1 MITAEL
7 AQGRLI
13 QLEQNFAQLLRF
25 RIASC
30 ETLPV
35 NLTQRT
41 DEGVSVFCADFAVG
55 VAVAVGTCLDHAD
68 LHCARSRQH
77 PPAAIKLQS
86 RRAREIPLCTVHIFS
101 SVRLPLLPGGFPTI
115 SSIASRWLLA
125 E

>member
-13 QLEQNFAQLLRF
+13 QVKQNLAQLLCF

-41 DEGVSVFCADFAVG
+41 DEGVSVFGADFAVG
-55 VAVAVGTCLDHAD
+55 VAVAIVETCLAHAT
-68 LHCARSRQH
+68 LHCVRSRQH
-77 PPAAIKLQS
+77 PPAAIKWQS
-86 RRAREIPLCTVHIFS
+86 RRAREIALCTAQVLDGS
-101 SVRLPLLPGGFPTI
+101 DGGLVAAAGGHSMNT
-115 SSIASRWLLA
+115 
-125 E
+125 

>member
-13 QLEQNFAQLLRF
+13 QLEQNLAQLLRF

-55 VAVAVGTCLDHAD
+55 VAVATVGTCLAHPAP
-68 LHCARSRQH
+68 HCARTQQP
-77 PPAAIKLQS
+77 PPAAIKWHS
-86 RRAREIPLCTVHIFS
+86 RRAREIALCTAQVFS
-101 SVRLPLLPGGFPTI
+101 GVGLPL
-115 SSIASRWLLA
+115 
-125 E
+125 

>member
-13 QLEQNFAQLLRF
+13 QLEQNLAQLLRF

-41 DEGVSVFCADFAVG
+41 DEGVSVFCADLCFGFAV
-55 VAVAVGTCLDHAD
+55 ATVGTCLAPAA
-68 LHCARSRQH
+68 LCCAPSRRH
-77 PPAAIKLQS
+77 PPAAIKWQS
-86 RRAREIPLCTVHIFS
+86 RRAREIALCTAQVF
-101 SVRLPLLPGGFPTI
+101 
-115 SSIASRWLLA
+115 
-125 E
+125 

>member
-13 QLEQNFAQLLRF
+13 QLKQNLAQPLRF
-25 RIASC
+25 RIASR

-41 DEGVSVFCADFAVG
+41 NEGVPVFCADFAVG
-55 VAVAVGTCLDHAD
+55 VAVAIVGTCLAHAA

-77 PPAAIKLQS
+77 PPAAIKWQS
-86 RRAREIPLCTVHIFS
+86 RRASRNCSLHCT
-101 SVRLPLLPGGFPTI
+101 GF
-115 SSIASRWLLA
+115 RWQRRWA
-125 E
+125 GWC